1 MQSTR
6 EIKQRI
12 RGVTNIQQITRA
24 MEMVAASRL
33 RKAEARVL
41 ASRPY
46 NDKMAGLM
54 NYLAATSVGKSHH
67 LLKPRDVKIVR
78 VLLVTSDK
86 GLCGAYNTNIILN
99 TVRFMRQNRDKDL
112 RLVLVGKK
120 GQNFFRRRKYNIE
133 KNIPDNVE
141 KIGEEQIT
149 ELARQFIED
158 YEAGKCDQIQIFF
171 TKFVT
176 IMRGQPTS
184 LQLLPMETVASEE
197 TTKLASTTDY
207 IFEPSPEEIFS
218 ELFPKYVES
227 TIRCAIFESL
237 ASEFAARRVAMISAS
252 ENAEEMISE
261 LTRTYN
267 RARQEAITRELLEI
281 ISGSEALVRR

>member
-1 MQSTR
+1 
-6 EIKQRI
+6 
-12 RGVTNIQQITRA
+12 
-24 MEMVAASRL
+24 
-33 RKAEARVL
+33 
-41 ASRPY
+41 
-46 NDKMAGLM
+46 
-54 NYLAATSVGKSHH
+54 
-67 LLKPRDVKIVR
+67 
-78 VLLVTSDK
+78 
-86 GLCGAYNTNIILN
+86 
-99 TVRFMRQNRDKDL
+99 
-112 RLVLVGKK
+112 
-120 GQNFFRRRKYNIE
+120 
-133 KNIPDNVE
+133 
-141 KIGEEQIT
+141 
-149 ELARQFIED
+149 
-158 YEAGKCDQIQIFF
+158 
-171 TKFVT
+171 
-176 IMRGQPTS
+176 QPTS

-267 RARQEAITRELLEI
+267 RARQEAITSELLEI